1 MENRLLLA
9 FVLSLG
15 VFIGWG
21 YIMSMIEGP
30 PPSQVELEKQ
40 LADVPSSISP
50 GISQQASSIGKSETR
65 SKSPSVTSPAAT
77 VSKPEFPGEETTIKI
92 STGLATYIFTN

>member
-1 MENRLLLA
+1 
-9 FVLSLG
+9 
-15 VFIGWG
+15 
-21 YIMSMIEGP
+21 MSMIEGP

-50 GISQQASSIGKSETR
+50 GISQQTSSIEKSETR
-65 SKSPSVTSPAAT
+65 SKLPSANSPAAT

-92 STGLATYIFTN
+92 STGLLLIYLPIREQ

>member
-1 MENRLLLA
+1 MENRLLVA

-40 LADVPSSISP
+40 LADVPSSVNP
-50 GISQQASSIGKSETR
+50 GISQQASQIGK
-65 SKSPSVTSPAAT
+65 P
-77 VSKPEFPGEETTIKI
+77 KPPLNYPVPPRLRQL
-92 STGLATYIFTN
+92 LANQNFQEKRRL

>member
-1 MENRLLLA
+1 MENRLLVA

-50 GISQQASSIGKSETR
+50 GVSQQTSSIGKSETR
-65 SKSPSVTSPAAT
+65 SKLPSATSPAAN
-77 VSKPEFPGEETTIKI
+77 G
-92 STGLATYIFTN
+92 

>member
-21 YIMSMIEGP
+21 YVMSMIEGP
-30 PPSQVELEKQ
+30 PPSQVELEKK
-40 LADVPSSISP
+40 LADAPQSSQTL
-50 GISQQASSIGKSETR
+50 SQKTKVET
-65 SKSPSVTSPAAT
+65 
-77 VSKPEFPGEETTIKI
+77 EHLETCLT
-92 STGLATYIFTN
+92 LF